1 MRVTKFDEFAN
12 RSVPVYGSLA
22 CKLEYA
28 RYIVF
33 SDEAL
38 EREFVVAERYQ
49 YSYVPGISRGK
60 AVEPAIEN
68 LLTVYTQAPIWCNMI
83 LWGSLFAQLSLSST
97 AMALRP
103 CYCDHTELMPRIV
116 DLMSYIQLEFENKQQ
131 SANSYTDSLQLP
143 IAVQLPLELDLC
155 FDSCRGLSRI
165 WPCKPQTSQQRS

>member
-28 RYIVF
+28 RCIVF

-38 EREFVVAERYQ
+38 EREFFADERYQ
-49 YSYVPGISRGK
+49 YSYVPGISRGN
-60 AVEPAIEN
+60 AVEPAMEN
-68 LLTVYTQAPIWCNMI
+68 LPTVYTQAPI
-83 LWGSLFAQLSLSST
+83 FAQLSLSST
-97 AMALRP
+97 TMALRP